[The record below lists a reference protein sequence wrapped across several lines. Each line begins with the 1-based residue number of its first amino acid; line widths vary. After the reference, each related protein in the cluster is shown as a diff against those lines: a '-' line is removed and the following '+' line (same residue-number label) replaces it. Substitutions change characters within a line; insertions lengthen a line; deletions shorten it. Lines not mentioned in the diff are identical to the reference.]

1 MFKRAMIVIAVSGA
15 VSLASGTL
23 SAVEPVRAQTQ
34 AQARQQVQE
43 QIYGSQLMTE
53 QERIEHRTTMRNLK
67 TQQERDAYRLEHH
80 KLMQERATARG
91 VTLPD
96 MPPQAGAGIGQGAGV
111 GQRGG
116 MGQGGGMGPGGRN
129 R

>member
-1 MFKRAMIVIAVSGA
+1 MFKQTMIVIAVLGA
-15 VSLASGTL
+15 MSLASGTS
-23 SAVEPVRAQTQ
+23 SAAEPVRAQTQ
-34 AQARQQVQE
+34 ARQQAQE
-43 QIYGSQLMTE
+43 EIYGSQLMTE
-53 QERIEHRTTMRNLK
+53 QERIEHRTMMRSLK

-80 KLMQERATARG
+80 KLMQERAAARG

-96 MPPQAGAGIGQGAGV
+96 MPPQAGAGM

>member
-1 MFKRAMIVIAVSGA
+1 MFKQAMIVIAVSGA
-15 VSLASGTL
+15 MSLASGTL
-23 SAVEPVRAQTQ
+23 NAAEPVRTQ

-43 QIYGSQLMTE
+43 EIYGSQLMTE
-53 QERIEHRTTMRNLK
+53 QERIEHRTMMRSLK

-80 KLMQERATARG
+80 KLMQERAAGRG

-96 MPPQAGAGIGQGAGV
+96 MPPQTGVGAGPGGGA
-111 GQRGG
+111 G
-116 MGQGGGMGPGGRN
+116 MGQGGGMGAGGRN

>member
-1 MFKRAMIVIAVSGA
+1 MFKQTMIVIAVSGA
-15 VSLASGTL
+15 MSLVSGTSLA
-23 SAVEPVRAQTQ
+23 AEPVRAQ
-34 AQARQQVQE
+34 ARQQAQE
-43 QIYGSQLMTE
+43 EIYGSQLMTE
-53 QERIEHRTTMRNLK
+53 QERIEHRTTMRTLK

-80 KLMQERATARG
+80 KLMQERAAARG
-91 VTLPD
+91 ITLPD
-96 MPPQAGAGIGQGAGV
+96 MPPRAGAGAGA

>member
-1 MFKRAMIVIAVSGA
+1 MFKQTMIVIAVSGA
-15 VSLASGTL
+15 MSLVSGTSLAAG
-23 SAVEPVRAQTQ
+23 PVR
-34 AQARQQVQE
+34 AQARQQAQE
-43 QIYGSQLMTE
+43 EIYGSQLMTE
-53 QERIEHRTTMRNLK
+53 QERIEHRTTMRTLK

-80 KLMQERATARG
+80 KLMQERAAARG
-91 VTLPD
+91 IMLPD
-96 MPPQAGAGIGQGAGV
+96 MPPRAGAGAGAGQGGGM